1 MRTGVDLVLFI
12 AWASVGVVGL
22 GVWFVATL
30 RLSRRRVPKPDP
42 APNPDSMPAPTA
54 SGAPVTVAV

>member
-1 MRTGVDLVLFI
+1 MRAGVDLVFFI

-30 RLSRRRVPKPDP
+30 RLSRRRPAKVDP
-42 APNPDSMPAPTA
+42 GPSRAANTTAPA
-54 SGAPVTVAV
+54 GATTPVSV